1 MLGDFMTG
9 LIHNIGNLESKMVS
23 IKRVLKLLEIPQ
35 ENLDQPRHP
44 DEQWPRKGAIEMKNF
59 FLRYR
64 EDTEL
69 VLKDC
74 SFKIEAGQKIGI
86 VGRTGAGKSTLCN
99 AFTRIVEKDEKD
111 GIDGFIEFDGVDIS
125 NINLRQVRDAITII
139 PQEPTMYKGTIAYNL
154 DPTGKILRD

>member
-1 MLGDFMTG
+1 
-9 LIHNIGNLESKMVS
+9 
-23 IKRVLKLLEIPQ
+23 
-35 ENLDQPRHP
+35 
-44 DEQWPRKGAIEMKNF
+44 MKNF

-99 AFTRIVEKDEKD
+99 AFTRIVEKES
-111 GIDGFIEFDGVDIS
+111 GSIEFDGVDIS
-125 NINLRQVRDAITII
+125 KTNLRQVRDAITII
-139 PQEPTMYKGTIAYNL
+139 P
-154 DPTGKILRD
+154 

>member
-111 GIDGFIEFDGVDIS
+111 GKDGFIEFDGVDIS

-154 DPTGKILRD
+154 DPTGKIPRD